1 MKIFSLAV
9 AVVFTVS
16 CTAQPSPKASAPQL
30 GPQGSAAQVAAEI
43 KAFDA
48 SLRAPPEFVANYSRG
63 VFAMMTEQNK
73 RDCIEDFKRNANDPS
88 SFQIAGDW
96 FIDPYLIPSQSHPS
110 DLINVTLPMRAKNAM
125 GGLVKS
131 ELHCYYKFDDPSK
144 RLTFDFSHAGA

>member
-1 MKIFSLAV
+1 
-9 AVVFTVS
+9 
-16 CTAQPSPKASAPQL
+16 
-30 GPQGSAAQVAAEI
+30 
-43 KAFDA
+43 
-48 SLRAPPEFVANYSRG
+48 
-63 VFAMMTEQNK
+63 MMTEQNK

-125 GGLVKS
+125 GALVKS

-144 RLTFDFSHAGA
+144 RLTFDFSLQEHENGVGRSSDRLSARAAGPGS